1 MSTIVMRNHFSELSS
16 LFCIY
21 FGQDYDL
28 FTDTETAEGVIDGF
42 LEQNGSQIIRDILEE
57 AKAFQATYAG
67 RIDEGMAEHFPNEF
81 VPESWDITAVE
92 LFAMLQRKAAQKL
105 EQLKRT

>member
-1 MSTIVMRNHFSELSS
+1 MSTIVIRNHFSELSS

-28 FTDTETAEGVIDGF
+28 FTDAETAEGVIDGF
-42 LEQNGSQIIRDILEE
+42 LEQNGSQVIRDILEE
-57 AKAFQATYAG
+57 AKKFQVTYAG
-67 RIDEGMAEHFPNEF
+67 RINEGIAEHFTDEF
-81 VPESWDITAVE
+81 MPESWGTTAVA
-92 LFAMLQRKAAQKL
+92 FFTMLQWKAEHKL